1 MPITTLSSRE
11 FNQDRSR
18 ATKAARKGP
27 VYITNRG
34 RPAFV
39 LLNMEDYNKITHQE
53 KSIVD
58 LLAMPE
64 GTPAF
69 DFDFEELRS
78 ISPPREVNLD

>member
-18 ATKAARKGP
+18 AKKAAKNGP
-27 VYITNRG
+27 VYITDRG
-34 RPAFV
+34 RPTFV
-39 LLNMEDYNKITHQE
+39 LLNIEDYQKITHQE
-53 KSIVD
+53 KNIFE

-64 GTPAF
+64 GTAAF

-78 ISPPREVNLD
+78 VSIAREVDFD

>member
-18 ATKAARKGP
+18 VKKAVKKGP
-27 VYITNRG
+27 VFVTDRG
-34 RPAFV
+34 RPSMV
-39 LLNMEDYNKITHQE
+39 LLSFDEYQKITSTG

-58 LLAMPE
+58 LLRMPE

-69 DFDFEELRS
+69 DFDFEF
-78 ISPPREVNLD
+78 PRLEFHPRPVDFD

>member
-11 FNQDRSR
+11 FNQDISR
-18 ATKAARKGP
+18 AKKAAKKGP

-34 RPAFV
+34 RRAYV
-39 LLNMEDYNKITHQE
+39 LLNSEDFDKITHQE

-58 LLAMPE
+58 LLRMPE

-69 DFDFEELRS
+69 DFDFEF
-78 ISPPREVNLD
+78 PRLEFRPRPVDFD

>member
-11 FNQDRSR
+11 FNQDKSR

-27 VYITNRG
+27 VYVTNRG
-34 RPAFV
+34 RPSFV
-39 LLNMEDYNKITHQE
+39 LLSIEEYSKITHQE

-69 DFDFEELRS
+69 DVDFEF
-78 ISPPREVNLD
+78 PRLEFQPRPVDFD